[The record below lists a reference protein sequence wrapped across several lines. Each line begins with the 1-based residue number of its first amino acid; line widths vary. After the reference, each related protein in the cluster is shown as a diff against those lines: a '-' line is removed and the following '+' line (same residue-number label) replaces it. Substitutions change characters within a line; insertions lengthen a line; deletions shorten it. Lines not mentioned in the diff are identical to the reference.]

1 MEANL
6 MTKAAPAQKRS
17 WFTDFTPRFLPA
29 SLGTMLALLLGGGVV
44 HAGCPNDYHR
54 LDDRAEQATDA
65 FNRADASSRCVTAR
79 GLVKVEQMLLG
90 FVEQHQVQCVL
101 DPEFVEVQQRR
112 LRKAEAAR
120 NQACS
125 R

>member
-1 MEANL
+1 
-6 MTKAAPAQKRS
+6 
-17 WFTDFTPRFLPA
+17 
-29 SLGTMLALLLGGGVV
+29 MLVSLLGSGVG

-54 LDDRAEQATDA
+54 LDGRAVQATDA
-65 FNRADASSRCVTAR
+65 FNRADASSRCVKAR
-79 GLVKVEQMLLG
+79 ELVSVEQMLLG

-101 DPEFVEVQQRR
+101 DPEVVEVQQQR
-112 LRKAEAAR
+112 LKKAEAAR